1 MAFIRHLVSLTM
13 TVADTPFF
21 FEQAQVLLDWA
32 KSSAGEAGLV
42 GTGVGALAG
51 MALGVRLGWKSSHDL
66 EIDIA
71 PSPPIEPVA
80 SAREL
85 DMETRIWT
93 RPVSDRQLRL
103 PSLSDRAMRVVA
115 VCNLKGGV
123 GKSTITANL
132 ALTLARM
139 GRKVLVVDLD
149 HQQSLTSLCL
159 TPTQIGETHRSQ
171 IAVHTILE
179 NHSGAGDVIHQI
191 AKRIRGEEDNFAL
204 VPAHHDL
211 AEKEDLAMLEWLRN
225 PDQRDVRFCLTAA
238 IHGSRYRQWADYV
251 LLDCPPRFTT
261 ASINGLAVSDF
272 IIAPL
277 IPDVVSAAA
286 VPFFVRHLDKLRGVV
301 GDGLRPT
308 RLGLVAN
315 RCPARFLPEEA
326 YWSQIIA
333 TCPEAWRPH
342 VKPFT
347 TSVPERVAFRDAA
360 ANGVESSR
368 GFAIDLQPDLR
379 ESFRH
384 LAAELETA
392 LHPPSDAA

>member
-1 MAFIRHLVSLTM
+1 M
-13 TVADTPFF
+13 TVAHTTFII
-21 FEQAQVLLDWA
+21 EQAQVLMEWA

-42 GTGVGALAG
+42 GTGLGALAG
-51 MALGVRLGWKSSHDL
+51 MALGVRLGWKASHELEADL
-66 EIDIA
+66 A
-71 PSPPIEPVA
+71 PEPLPEEPA

-93 RPVSDRQLRL
+93 RPVADRQLRL
-103 PSLSDRAMRVVA
+103 PLLRDRTMRVIA

-149 HQQSLTSLCL
+149 HQQSLTNLCL
-159 TPTQIGETHRSQ
+159 TPTQIGETQRSQ

-179 NHSGAGDVIHQI
+179 NDRTQGDVIHQI
-191 AKRIRGEEDNFAL
+191 AKRIRGQEDNFAL

-225 PDQRDVRFCLTAA
+225 PEQRDVRFCLTGA
-238 IHGSRYRQWADYV
+238 IHSSRYRHWADYV

-261 ASINGLAVSDF
+261 ASINGLAACDF
-272 IIAPL
+272 IIAPVM
-277 IPDVVSAAA
+277 PDVVSTAA
-286 VPFFVRHLDKLRGVV
+286 VPFFVRHLDKLRTVV
-301 GDGLRPT
+301 GSDLQPMRV
-308 RLGLVAN
+308 GLVAN
-315 RCPARFLPEEA
+315 RCPARFHPEEA
-326 YWSQIIA
+326 YWNPIVA
-333 TCPEAWRPH
+333 GCPEEWQPNVRPF
-342 VKPFT
+342 K
-347 TSVPERVAFRDAA
+347 TSIPERVAFRDAA

-379 ESFRH
+379 ASFRQ
-384 LAAELETA
+384 LAAEVETA
-392 LHPPSDAA
+392 VHPSSDAA